1 MTDEDKNRPQLRNY
15 QTEDAQIRNS
25 GLMPRFGMFV
35 ASIDARAAIP
45 LLFVI
50 FHLRLSTLII
60 MLLVMVFF
68 GILEYLGLPPGV
80 AFRRMRQMIVGK
92 HRYVQKTLTRRRR
105 MIHG

>member
-1 MTDEDKNRPQLRNY
+1 MTEEDNDRPKLRNY
-15 QTEDAQIRNS
+15 QTDDAQIRNS

-35 ASIDARAAIP
+35 ASVDARAAVP

-60 MLLVMVFF
+60 LVFVMLFF
-68 GILEYLGLPPGV
+68 GILEFLGLPPGV
-80 AFRRMRQMIVGK
+80 AFRRMRKMIVGK